1 LCDFSST
8 GAGSPVGGRVV
19 ACCLVKLGRRLE
31 RTFLGMV
38 MALLAFLV
46 ERRVLKALKRT
57 R

>member
-1 LCDFSST
+1 
-8 GAGSPVGGRVV
+8 
-19 ACCLVKLGRRLE
+19 VKLGRRLE